1 MNLIEKKPSLYSKF
15 TFLSLKYFKV
25 LPLFNDKFNLKLLVM
40 LYILRTN
47 FLEGKLKNYPLEMN
61 LTGSKEIVLHTK
73 K

>member
-1 MNLIEKKPSLYSKF
+1 
-15 TFLSLKYFKV
+15 
-25 LPLFNDKFNLKLLVM
+25 M

-47 FLEGKLKNYPLEMN
+47 FLEGKLKNYPLGMN